1 MRLYMNNSYQ
11 IIFYIFWLVRER
23 NICTIIIETIDKLI
37 DLKYNIMVKNLRKRV
52 NSVMKVSPLNFR

>member
-23 NICTIIIETIDKLI
+23 NICTIIIEAIDKLI
-37 DLKYNIMVKNLRKRV
+37 DLKYNIMAKNLRKRV

>member
-23 NICTIIIETIDKLI
+23 NICTIIIETIDKWI
-37 DLKYNIMVKNLRKRV
+37 NLKYNIMGKNLEKRV
-52 NSVMKVSPLNFR
+52 SSVMKVSPLNFR

>member
-23 NICTIIIETIDKLI
+23 NICTIIIETIDKWI
-37 DLKYNIMVKNLRKRV
+37 NLKYNIMGKNLEKRV
-52 NSVMKVSPLNFR
+52 CSVMKVSPLNFR

>member
-37 DLKYNIMVKNLRKRV
+37 DLKYNIMAKNLRKRV
-52 NSVMKVSPLNFR
+52 MK

>member
-37 DLKYNIMVKNLRKRV
+37 DLKYNIMAKNLRKCV

>member
-1 MRLYMNNSYQ
+1 MNNSYQ

>member
-23 NICTIIIETIDKLI
+23 NICTIIIETIDKFI
-37 DLKYNIMVKNLRKRV
+37 DLKYNIMAKNLRKRV
-52 NSVMKVSPLNFR
+52 NNVMKVSPLNFR